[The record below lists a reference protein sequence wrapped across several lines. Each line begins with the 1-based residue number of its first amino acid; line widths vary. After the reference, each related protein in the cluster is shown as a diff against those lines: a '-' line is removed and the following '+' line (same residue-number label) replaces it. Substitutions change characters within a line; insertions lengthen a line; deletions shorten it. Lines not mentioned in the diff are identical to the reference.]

1 MVAFLQEIGGSMKK
15 IFLGLL
21 FSMILIFTSAC
32 TSNIEVDPISPVEAP
47 TYDRPVEPEGVPSEN
62 NEAETEKDVMLLEK
76 PMEEIKELLEEQYSK
91 RDPLDFGE
99 NIEGVKTSIV
109 TSDKVVA
116 LTFDACGGT
125 HGSGYDEALIEYLI
139 KEKVPV
145 TLFINSRWIEANE
158 EQFLFLA
165 SNPLFQMENHGTKHR
180 PLCINGQSIY
190 GIKGTEGISEVVE
203 EVVVNHRLIEEMTG
217 RAPKYFRSGTAY
229 YDDVSVMILDELQ
242 LKAVNFDVLGD
253 AGATFTKEQMLKS
266 SYNAKEGS
274 IFLFHMNQPHSE
286 VSQGIPLVVENLRRR
301 GFEFVQL
308 ETYDT
313 LLK

>member
-32 TSNIEVDPISPVEAP
+32 TSNIEVDPISPVESP
-47 TYDRPVEPEGVPSEN
+47 TYERPVEPEGVPSEN

-139 KEKVPV
+139 KEKVPA
-145 TLFINSRWIEANE
+145 TL
-158 EQFLFLA
+158 
-165 SNPLFQMENHGTKHR
+165 
-180 PLCINGQSIY
+180 
-190 GIKGTEGISEVVE
+190 
-203 EVVVNHRLIEEMTG
+203 
-217 RAPKYFRSGTAY
+217 
-229 YDDVSVMILDELQ
+229 
-242 LKAVNFDVLGD
+242 
-253 AGATFTKEQMLKS
+253 
-266 SYNAKEGS
+266 
-274 IFLFHMNQPHSE
+274 
-286 VSQGIPLVVENLRRR
+286 
-301 GFEFVQL
+301 
-308 ETYDT
+308 
-313 LLK
+313 